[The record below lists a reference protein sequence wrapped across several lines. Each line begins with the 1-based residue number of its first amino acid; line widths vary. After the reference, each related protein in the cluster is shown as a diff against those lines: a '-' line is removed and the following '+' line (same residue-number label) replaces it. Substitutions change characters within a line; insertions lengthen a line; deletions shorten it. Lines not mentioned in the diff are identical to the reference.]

1 MRYLLLLFLIFGVPI
16 IESKTV
22 TANSKL
28 CKNETL
34 STKKLVN
41 SVKPNVVIIQ
51 TSDATG
57 SGFVIG
63 QNNNKTFIM
72 TNKHVVDS
80 DKKVYIIWPDGS
92 RNEGVVVASPR
103 NSNLWKRGN
112 ASDFINDLALIR
124 INGVKGNVLPIKNKN
139 EIIGENVIAIG
150 NPSSYDFTVT
160 RGIVSGIREQ
170 GKLIQTDAT
179 INSGNSGGPL
189 INSSGC
195 VVGVI
200 SFITPDNVGL
210 NFAVSSTRL
219 LRFLNNFGYGYLQN
233 NLNENFIY
241 EDNNLKDNK
250 NFLNKEFATPND
262 YETDS
267 RIQSVK
273 TGTMDFCDDVEVN
286 TLINSYIANPN
297 WYAFKASD
305 GEDYVNIE
313 GQIYY
318 FEELVDILL
327 QYKIDERNG
336 VFEVYAFTIEGKPQT
351 IEMIDSLIE
360 NMCEVV
366 SS

>member
-1 MRYLLLLFLIFGVPI
+1 MRYLLPLFFIFGFPI
-16 IESKTV
+16 IQTKPVIAS
-22 TANSKL
+22 SQL
-28 CKNETL
+28 CKDETL
-34 STKKLVN
+34 STKNLVN

-51 TSDATG
+51 ASNGTG

-63 QNNNKTFIM
+63 QNNNQTYIM
-72 TNKHVVDS
+72 TNKHVVDF
-80 DKKVYIIWPDGS
+80 DKRVYIIWPDGS
-92 RNEGVVVASPR
+92 RNNGDVVASPR

-124 INGVKGNVLPIKNKN
+124 INGVKGNALPIKNKN

-150 NPSSYDFTVT
+150 NPSFYDFTVT

-219 LRFLNNFGYGYLQN
+219 LKFLNNFGYGYLQN
-233 NLNENFIY
+233 NLIY
-241 EDNNLKDNK
+241 EDINFNDNK
-250 NFLNKEFATPND
+250 NYLNKEFATPND

-267 RIQSVK
+267 RIQFVK
-273 TGTMDFCDDVEVN
+273 TGTMDFCDNVDVNALV
-286 TLINSYIANPN
+286 NSYIANPN
-297 WYAFKASD
+297 WYAFKADD
-305 GEDYVNIE
+305 GKDYVNIE
-313 GQIYY
+313 GQIYF
-318 FEELVDILL
+318 FEELVNILL
-327 QYKIDERNG
+327 QYKIDKKNG
-336 VFEVYAFTIEGKPQT
+336 VFEVHAFTIDGKPQT
-351 IEMIDSLIE
+351 IEMIDSLME
-360 NMCEVV
+360 SMCEVV

>member
-1 MRYLLLLFLIFGVPI
+1 MRYLIILFFIFGFPI
-16 IESKTV
+16 IESKN
-22 TANSKL
+22 ALASSQL
-28 CKNETL
+28 CKDETL

-41 SVKPNVVIIQ
+41 SVKQNVAIIQ
-51 TSDATG
+51 TSNGTG

-63 QNNNKTFIM
+63 HNNHQTYIM
-72 TNKHVVDS
+72 TNKHVVDF

-92 RNEGVVVASPR
+92 RNQGVVVASPR
-103 NSNLWKRGN
+103 NSNSWKSGN
-112 ASDFINDLALIR
+112 ASDFVNDLALIR
-124 INGVKGNVLPIKNKN
+124 INEVKGNALPIKNKN

-150 NPSSYDFTVT
+150 NPSFYDFTVT

-170 GKLIQTDAT
+170 GKLIQTDAA

-210 NFAVSSTRL
+210 NFAISSNRL
-219 LRFLNNFGYGYLQN
+219 LRFLNNSGYGYLQN
-233 NLNENFIY
+233 NLNDNLIY
-241 EDNNLKDNK
+241 EDNNFKDNK
-250 NFLNKEFATPND
+250 NYLNNEFATPND

-267 RIQSVK
+267 RIQYVK
-273 TGTMDFCDDVEVN
+273 TGTMDFCDNVDVN
-286 TLINSYIANPN
+286 TLVNSYIANPN
-297 WYAFKASD
+297 WYAFKSDD

-327 QYKIDERNG
+327 QYQIDVKNG
-336 VFEVYAFTIEGKPQT
+336 VFEVYAFTIDNKPQT
-351 IEMIDSLIE
+351 TEMIDSLIE
-360 NMCEVV
+360 SMCEVV
-366 SS
+366 S

>member
-1 MRYLLLLFLIFGVPI
+1 MVFGFPI
-16 IESKTV
+16 IEPKTAL
-22 TANSKL
+22 ANSQL
-28 CKNETL
+28 CNDQTF

-41 SVKPNVVIIQ
+41 SVKPNVAIIQ
-51 TSDATG
+51 SSGGTG

-63 QNNNKTFIM
+63 HSKDQTYIM
-72 TNKHVVDS
+72 TNKHVVDF
-80 DKKVYIIWPDGS
+80 DKRVYIIWPDGS

-124 INGVKGNVLPIKNKN
+124 INGVKGNALPIKNKN

-150 NPSSYDFTVT
+150 NPSFYDFTVT

-170 GKLIQTDAT
+170 GKLIQTDAA

-200 SFITPDNVGL
+200 SFIAPDNVGL

-219 LRFLNNFGYGYLQN
+219 LRFLNNSGYAYLQN
-233 NLNENFIY
+233 NLNNNLIY
-241 EDNNLKDNK
+241 EDNFKDNK
-250 NFLNKEFATPND
+250 NYSNNDFDTPND

-267 RIQSVK
+267 RIQFIK
-273 TGTMDFCDDVEVN
+273 NGTMNFCDNVDVN
-286 TLINSYIANPN
+286 TLVNSYIANPS
-297 WYAFKASD
+297 WYAFKAND
-305 GEDYVNIE
+305 GEDYVNVE

-327 QYKIDERNG
+327 QYKINIRDR
-336 VFEVYAFTIEGKPQT
+336 VFEVYAFTIDDKPQT
-351 IEMIDSLIE
+351 TEMIDSLIE
-360 NMCEVV
+360 SMCEVV
-366 SS
+366 S

>member
-1 MRYLLLLFLIFGVPI
+1 MRYLLPLFFIFGFPI
-16 IESKTV
+16 IESKPV
-22 TANSKL
+22 IASSQL
-28 CKNETL
+28 CKDETL
-34 STKKLVN
+34 STKNLVN

-51 TSDATG
+51 ASNGTG

-63 QNNNKTFIM
+63 QNNNQTYIM
-72 TNKHVVDS
+72 TNKHVVDF
-80 DKKVYIIWPDGS
+80 DKRVYIIWPDGS
-92 RNEGVVVASPR
+92 RNNGDVVASPR

-124 INGVKGNVLPIKNKN
+124 INGVKGNALPIKNKN

-150 NPSSYDFTVT
+150 NPSFYDFTVT
-160 RGIVSGIREQ
+160 RGIVSGIREK

-210 NFAVSSTRL
+210 NFAVSSTRIL
-219 LRFLNNFGYGYLQN
+219 KFLNNFGYGYLQN
-233 NLNENFIY
+233 NLIY
-241 EDNNLKDNK
+241 EDNNFNDNK
-250 NFLNKEFATPND
+250 NYLNKEFATPND

-267 RIQSVK
+267 RIQFVK
-273 TGTMDFCDDVEVN
+273 TGTMDFCDNVDVNALV
-286 TLINSYIANPN
+286 NSYIANPN
-297 WYAFKASD
+297 WYAFKADD

-318 FEELVDILL
+318 FEELVNILL
-327 QYKIDERNG
+327 QYKIDKKNG
-336 VFEVYAFTIEGKPQT
+336 VFEVYAFTIDGKPQT

-360 NMCEVV
+360 SMCEVV

>member
-1 MRYLLLLFLIFGVPI
+1 MRHVLILLFIFGFPI
-16 IESKTV
+16 IESKTSI
-22 TANSKL
+22 ASSQL
-28 CKNETL
+28 CREEPL

-41 SVKPNVVIIQ
+41 SVKPNVAIIKS
-51 TSDATG
+51 SDGTG

-63 QNNNKTFIM
+63 HSNDQTYIM
-72 TNKHVVDS
+72 TNKHVVDF
-80 DKKVYIIWPDGS
+80 DKRVYIIWPDGS

-103 NSNLWKRGN
+103 NSNLWKRGK

-124 INGVKGNVLPIKNKN
+124 IQGIKGNALPIKNKN

-150 NPSSYDFTVT
+150 NPSFYDFTVT
-160 RGIVSGIREQ
+160 RGIVSGIREKGQ
-170 GKLIQTDAT
+170 LIQTDAT
-179 INSGNSGGPL
+179 INKGNSGGPL

-233 NLNENFIY
+233 NLSNDSTY
-241 EDNNLKDNK
+241 EDNSLKDNK
-250 NFLNKEFATPND
+250 NYFNNEFATPND

-267 RIQSVK
+267 RIQYVK
-273 TGTMDFCDDVEVN
+273 TGTMDFCDNVDVDALVN
-286 TLINSYIANPN
+286 NYIANPN
-297 WYAFKASD
+297 WYAFKADD
-305 GEDYVNIE
+305 GEDYVNLE

-327 QYKIDERNG
+327 QYKIDVVKG

-351 IEMIDSLIE
+351 SEMIDSLIE
-360 NMCEVV
+360 SMCEVV
-366 SS
+366 SL

>member
-1 MRYLLLLFLIFGVPI
+1 MRYLILLFFIFGFPI
-16 IESKTV
+16 IESKNAIASTQ
-22 TANSKL
+22 L
-28 CKNETL
+28 CKDETL

-41 SVKPNVVIIQ
+41 SVKPNVAIIE
-51 TSDATG
+51 TPNAGG

-63 QNNNKTFIM
+63 HDNGQTYII
-72 TNKHVVDS
+72 TNKHVVDF

-92 RNEGVVVASPR
+92 RNEGFVVASPR
-103 NSNLWKRGN
+103 NSNSWKRGN
-112 ASDFINDLALIR
+112 VSDFIHDLALIR
-124 INGVKGNVLPIKNKN
+124 MNGVKGNALPIKNKN

-150 NPSSYDFTVT
+150 NPSFADFTVT
-160 RGIVSGIREQ
+160 RGIVSGVREQ
-170 GKLIQTDAT
+170 GKLIQTDAA

-200 SFITPDNVGL
+200 SFIIPDNVGL

-219 LRFLNNFGYGYLQN
+219 LRFLNNSGYSYLQN
-233 NLNENFIY
+233 NLNENLIY
-241 EDNNLKDNK
+241 KDNDK
-250 NFLNKEFATPND
+250 NYLNNEFATPND

-267 RIQSVK
+267 RIQYVK
-273 TGTMDFCDDVEVN
+273 TGTMDFCDNVDVN
-286 TLINSYIANPN
+286 TLVNSYIANPN
-297 WYAFKASD
+297 WYAFKADD

-327 QYKIDERNG
+327 QYQIDVKNG
-336 VFEVYAFTIEGKPQT
+336 VFEVYAFTIDNEPQT

-360 NMCEVV
+360 SMCEVV
-366 SS
+366 S